1 VLTGLERRAVGP
13 NLIFSACVLM
23 LPSEHCVFG
32 LYLLETA
39 VVSTKSNKMLPA
51 LKDIN
56 VSLDPEIVRF

>member
-1 VLTGLERRAVGP
+1 
-13 NLIFSACVLM
+13 M